1 MSARMRA
8 GVRMM
13 VGVRQ
18 PEPNT
23 FGLIVDLTVDLIVDC
38 SRNTVI
44 VYCTYSGMMA
54 TPLMA
59 SSKSGVSGEKSFRQL
74 MAKAYTSDAGVA
86 TPPPCTSGA
95 MYISVPAPRRVRE
108 GEAGPTGSA
117 VGGARFF
124 LGDDAGRREEA
135 PVVEVEVPPPV
146 KFRDSSKSEST
157 GTPALDT
164 GGVVEIVKDSA
175 EGSLR
180 DSARDG

>member
-74 MAKAYTSDAGVA
+74 MAKAYTFSRTAA
-86 TPPPCTSGA
+86 SLKN
-95 MYISVPAPRRVRE
+95 VR
-108 GEAGPTGSA
+108 GCPLNTTA
-117 VGGARFF
+117 AR
-124 LGDDAGRREEA
+124 
-135 PVVEVEVPPPV
+135 
-146 KFRDSSKSEST
+146 
-157 GTPALDT
+157 GTPAASTSDASDAANAAALT
-164 GGVVEIVKDSA
+164 IMQGCPLPELPRYHAGN
-175 EGSLR
+175 L
-180 DSARDG
+180 